1 MDDSPD
7 KPTDARAGGS
17 SDAPQGQEEGA
28 PSASPNG
35 HHGNRRADILAAA
48 GKAFDAHGY
57 AGTTMDQIASQ
68 AGVAKGS
75 LYNYFQSKQDLFLAL
90 FKESIASAQ
99 QQTDELIGE
108 PIGSGEKLRRL
119 LDVWYHDFEHFR
131 AMGALVLEFWLAAS
145 REDPQGQMIQAMRG
159 LHQDQCRRI
168 EAIVNQGVQS
178 GEFRDMDPQW
188 SSATV
193 MALLN
198 GLTLQSILGV
208 GATVDEDFLEAL
220 KNGLVASMAAGA
232 PHGADAQQK
241 GNHDA

>member
-1 MDDSPD
+1 MDDHD
-7 KPTDARAGGS
+7 KQTAGAAAGQNAIAPAGSGS
-17 SDAPQGQEEGA
+17 SIA
-28 PSASPNG
+28 

-90 FKESIASAQ
+90 FKESIASVQ

-108 PIGSGEKLRRL
+108 PIASGEKLRRL
-119 LDVWYHDFEHFR
+119 LGMWYQDFEHFR
-131 AMGALVLEFWLAAS
+131 SLGALVLEFWLAAS
-145 REDPQGQMIQAMRG
+145 REDPQGPMIQAMRW
-159 LHQDQCRRI
+159 LHRDQCRRI
-168 EAIVNQGVQS
+168 EAIVAQGVQR
-178 GEFRDMDPQW
+178 GEFRDTDPQW
-188 SSATV
+188 AGATV

-208 GATVDEDFLEAL
+208 GAAVDKDFLEAL

-232 PHGADAQQK
+232 PQGSDRQ
-241 GNHDA
+241 